1 MREVEFSFLEL
12 LKEQGCSD
20 YLGIR
25 LDSRGISIPVLTIGL
40 RGESSFSDE
49 QIQRIVSMSSLLSLL
64 FYTFESERAK
74 RLALLDALTN
84 LPNRRSFDSFLK
96 ANITAARTNKTKLAL
111 ALVDID
117 RFKLVNDTLG
127 HAYGDAC
134 LRELGT
140 ILNSDLRRDR
150 DFVARL
156 GGEEFAVILPD
167 TSGE

>member
-1 MREVEFSFLEL
+1 MWLPAKPGEVTTLRMDRAFLQQEEHLNSALHHIASRARFYRQRLAAMREVEFSFLEL

-111 ALVDID
+111 
-117 RFKLVNDTLG
+117 
-127 HAYGDAC
+127 
-134 LRELGT
+134 T
-140 ILNSDLRRDR
+140 I
-150 DFVARL
+150 F
-156 GGEEFAVILPD
+156 E
-167 TSGE
+167 